1 MLSEIP
7 LFCICNLI
15 TSFLSNFTRIQLP
28 VCILTNPL
36 HVFCYSQK
44 LKEEKN
50 TLIVHKTIFIF
61 QIFVQ
66 ILAFLWNISHLN
78 LWGRLNNN
86 LWDRKIIYFSFIM
99 FYFRGEVSDTFQTL
113 QFTCIRLFQRCCS
126 QHGAVILLCFYC
138 HHLWNAAR
146 GYKLLQFLYPVI
158 CNNVVVL

>member
-1 MLSEIP
+1 MNVSPFVFTE
-7 LFCICNLI
+7 CVCDLI

-28 VCILTNPL
+28 VCILINPL

-50 TLIVHKTIFIF
+50 TLIVQKTIFIF

-86 LWDRKIIYFSFIM
+86 LWDCKMIYFSFIM
-99 FYFRGEVSDTFQTL
+99 FYFRGEVSDTFQTPPVYMYQVVSEMLFSTWSCNSSLFLLSSPLKRCPRL
-113 QFTCIRLFQRCCS
+113 QTAPVFIPS
-126 QHGAVILLCFYC
+126 
-138 HHLWNAAR
+138 HL
-146 GYKLLQFLYPVI
+146 
-158 CNNVVVL
+158 